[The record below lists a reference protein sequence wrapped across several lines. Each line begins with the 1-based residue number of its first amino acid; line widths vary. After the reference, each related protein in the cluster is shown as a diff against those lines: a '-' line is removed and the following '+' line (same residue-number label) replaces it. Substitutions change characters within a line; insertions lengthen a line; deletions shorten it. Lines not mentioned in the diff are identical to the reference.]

1 MKPNK
6 GNGVAI
12 LDQKLYNNVIK
23 DIISG
28 TSKLEKLMKTQP

>member
-6 GNGVAI
+6 GNRVAI

-23 DIISG
+23 DIISD